1 MIRLRKNGEDV
12 DITISINEQCTM
24 EGLHAA
30 LDELVPRIEEGL
42 ESCEENIDKFDQVVI
57 DKHGNMSTKKVLE
70 NKPEPEKEKN

>member
-24 EGLHAA
+24 EGLRKA

-42 ESCEENIDKFDQVVI
+42 ESCEENIAKFDQVVV
-57 DKHGNMSTKKVLE
+57 DKHGNMLTKKVLE
-70 NKPEPEKEKN
+70 KKAAEEGQ